1 MIRIERTGPLT
12 LIEDLGRPGLAH
24 LGVSASGAADRA
36 ALRLANRL
44 VGNAEDAAGLEVALG
59 GLTISTD
66 RLLWCAVS
74 GPATELRVITSGRR
88 SRQAS
93 SPQSLVLQPGEV
105 LQLTAP
111 PTGLRNYLAV
121 RGGLL
126 IEPTLGSC
134 STDLLSGLGPAV
146 VRAGDTFSLGQPAG
160 DLPDVAS
167 APPTEPVEELW
178 LTPGPRQEWLSEQT
192 WRQLLDQT
200 WEVSPDS
207 NRIGIRLVGP
217 PLARLERYRAVEL
230 ASEGLLPGAVQLPPS
245 GQPVIFGP
253 DHPLTGGYPVIA
265 VLTTDCCDPSGQLR
279 GGDRIRLR
287 ERR

>member
-1 MIRIERTGPLT
+1 MIRIEQTGPLT

-44 VGNAEDAAGLEVALG
+44 IGNPEDAAGLEVALG

-74 GPATELRVITSGRR
+74 GPATQLRVTTSGVV
-88 SRQAS
+88 SRQAT

-126 IEPTLGSC
+126 VEPTLGSC
-134 STDLLSGLGPAV
+134 STDLLSGLGPEV
-146 VRAGDTFSLGQPAG
+146 VRAGDTFTLGEPTG
-160 DLPDVAS
+160 DLPEVTSVPAG
-167 APPTEPVEELW
+167 EPVEELW
-178 LTPGPRQEWLSEQT
+178 LTPGPRREWLSEQT
-192 WRQLLDQT
+192 WRRLLDQP
-200 WEVSPDS
+200 WDVSPDS
-207 NRIGIRLVGP
+207 NRIGIRLVGA
-217 PLARLERYRAVEL
+217 PLTRLERYRDVEL
-230 ASEGLLPGAVQLPPS
+230 ASEGLLSGSVQLPPS

-265 VLTTDCCDPSGQLR
+265 VLTSDCCDPAGQLR